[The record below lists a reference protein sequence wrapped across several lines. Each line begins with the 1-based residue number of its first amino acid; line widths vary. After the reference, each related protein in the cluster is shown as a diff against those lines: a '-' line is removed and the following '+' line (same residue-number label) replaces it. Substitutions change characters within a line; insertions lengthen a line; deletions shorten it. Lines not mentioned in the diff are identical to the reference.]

1 MLLLIL
7 SPVLS
12 GAEISSNQLDFEL
25 AGNSGFVKLSHLPAK
40 VTLINF
46 WRYDC
51 PNCVKE
57 MPLIAE
63 AARTTQ
69 VITIAVQ
76 KPSETL
82 LAPEAVRKC
91 LRHPIVQLYA
101 PTQPIGLLSR
111 FGNPKQALPHSVM
124 LNAKREICAVKT
136 GEINQEWINQA
147 IAKCS

>member
-1 MLLLIL
+1 MSVLFLL
-7 SPVLS
+7 PVFA
-12 GAEISSNQLDFEL
+12 GAENSTTSLDFEL
-25 AGNSGFVKLSHLPAK
+25 AGDAGFIKLADLPAK
-40 VTLINF
+40 PTLINF

-51 PNCVKE
+51 PDCVKE

-63 AARTTQ
+63 AASTIQ

-111 FGNPKQALPHSVM
+111 FGNPKQALPYSVM

-136 GEINQEWINQA
+136 GEINQEWINQV
-147 IAKCS
+147 IAQCG